1 MATELDVYDDS
12 YSCIDSR
19 IINNIS
25 KNKDTTFV
33 VATKDGELPHD
44 LQDTGVNVKS
54 IKYGELDSYIPFNGK
69 CVLILHDFYDMP
81 EIRAEHQC
89 DDVGMVYKSGVV
101 SIDDDFHVSFEWGG
115 RCEDSLMKPFI
126 EIINKYETYISGS
139 RFINYPISRD
149 VFKRYDKI
157 IITTIKFNVSHYKHF
172 IEQYN
177 IKVNKYTYLE
187 G

>member
-1 MATELDVYDDS
+1 MATELEVYDDS

-54 IKYGELDSYIPFNGK
+54 IKYGELDSYVPFNGK
-69 CVLILHDFYDMP
+69 CVLILHDFYDIP
-81 EIRAEHQC
+81 EIKAEHQC
-89 DDVGMVYKSGVV
+89 DDIGIVYKSGVV

-126 EIINKYETYISGS
+126 EIIKEGKDIKNNDYYAGS
-139 RFINYPISRD
+139 TDI
-149 VFKRYDKI
+149 
-157 IITTIKFNVSHYKHF
+157 
-172 IEQYN
+172 
-177 IKVNKYTYLE
+177 
-187 G
+187 